1 MTNPTPPPM
10 PTFPPPPPEP
20 KKSRTNLV
28 IIGAAA
34 AVIVAVIGTGVV
46 VVQSRD
52 DGGKPAAASSSS
64 DTPDEDVVTAAA
76 EEPDPEPADTGPQ
89 IFGLNDTAEYETGVE
104 VTLSNFSRGV
114 SSAYAAPENTP
125 YVKFTVKVKNG
136 SETTID
142 TSLLTVSC
150 SYGEDGQSSE
160 SIFDEGLD
168 GGPDTKLLAGRS
180 INVPWGCEMP
190 KGASEIQ
197 IEVSPDMD
205 SEAAIFTGK
214 VK

>member
-1 MTNPTPPPM
+1 M
-10 PTFPPPPPEP
+10 PNFPPPPQAP

-28 IIGAAA
+28 IITSAA
-34 AVIVAVIGTGVV
+34 AVIAAIVGTGIV

-52 DGGKPAAASSSS
+52 DGSKPAAAATTS
-64 DTPDEDVVTAAA
+64 TPDEDVVTAAA
-76 EEPDPEPADTGPQ
+76 EDPDPEPTDTGPQ
-89 IFGLNDTAEYETGVE
+89 VFGLTDTAEYDSGVE
-104 VTLSNFSRGV
+104 VTLSDFSRHV
-114 SSAYAAPENTP
+114 SSQYASPENTP

-136 SETTID
+136 STSTID
-142 TSLLTVSC
+142 TTMFTVSC

-160 SIFDEGLD
+160 SIFDDGLD
-168 GGPDTKLLAGRS
+168 GGPNTKLLAGRS

-197 IEVSPDMD
+197 IEVTADME